1 MDNIEVLIKYI
12 NDIGLSQVNFAKKIK
27 YNETS
32 LCKIIKRR
40 IPITKPFKRRFKLSE
55 GFEVEDL
62 LIKGKE
68 SRINKS
74 REGKKMNNNEK
85 KLYGL
90 EDLSQEK
97 LDQIQEIIDKWIEE
111 DLQKRKE
118 KRSQTKDSKSQK
130 NQKFA

>member
-130 NQKFA
+130 NQKSA

>member
-1 MDNIEVLIKYI
+1 
-12 NDIGLSQVNFAKKIK
+12 
-27 YNETS
+27 
-32 LCKIIKRR
+32 
-40 IPITKPFKRRFKLSE
+40 
-55 GFEVEDL
+55 
-62 LIKGKE
+62 
-68 SRINKS
+68 
-74 REGKKMNNNEK
+74 MNNNEK

-130 NQKFA
+130 NQKSA

>member
-62 LIKGKE
+62 L
-68 SRINKS
+68 R
-74 REGKKMNNNEK
+74 KKDE
-85 KLYGL
+85 
-90 EDLSQEK
+90 
-97 LDQIQEIIDKWIEE
+97 
-111 DLQKRKE
+111 
-118 KRSQTKDSKSQK
+118 
-130 NQKFA
+130 